1 MRAIARLPSAKF
13 LQTSQRKPAFVED
26 EVTITQ
32 TSLDSINEG
41 NAKIENRLYLDQEL
55 NGIDGLLEQLN
66 VSVDSG
72 LTTSQVENRVKLFGA
87 NEFPAT
93 ADVRFIDVFI
103 DAFSDT
109 VLLVLTASATVSLGI
124 GIYENPSGGWIEGLS
139 IYIAVLLVAIITSI
153 NNYTKDKQ
161 FKELEESCQRDER
174 ASVLRNSRIE
184 RINPKEIVVGDII
197 ILQTG
202 DMIPADAVILGNITI
217 TTNESSITGES
228 NEVEKSRDGDCFLIS
243 SCLVIDAAE
252 TKAVVIGVG
261 AKSQWGKIKEKLA
274 TESVNTP
281 LQDKLE
287 EMTKLIGFFGIGS
300 AVGTLIASLINI
312 WVKHESDPGLYVDAF
327 ILAIT
332 IVVVAIP
339 EGLPLAVTLSLAYST
354 KRMYSDQCFIRV
366 LSACETMGN
375 ATNICSDKTGTLTEN
390 KMTVVEGNFGYN
402 DVYPEEFESE
412 SAISDCV
419 KRVIAE
425 NVAINRSAYF
435 VKDGKNPTDKNKP
448 SVVGNKT
455 EGALMEMVTNWGF
468 DVDELKRTIFN
479 DEVDKLFPFNSTSKI
494 SAAVVSRSD
503 RSVRIF
509 CKGASEVVLQLCNM
523 YMDKDGKVHPM
534 TPKSMDNFNYVI
546 DRMSELALRTL
557 LLCHK
562 DYSSF
567 RDMPEDWMKI
577 VPCTE
582 GMCVDCIVGLVDP
595 LRKDVKEAVQIAKNA
610 GITVRMITGD
620 NIKTAKAI
628 ATECGILTT
637 NGVCLEG
644 PDFRKLKPKE
654 LDGLLPSLQVM
665 ARSSPN
671 DKYLLVSRLNGFNIP
686 QTQEDWES
694 MHEGKNYHL
703 EKDNYLPGYYEEW
716 IEARPNGVDVVG
728 VTGDGTNDAPALKAA
743 DVGLAM
749 GISGTKVAHSAS
761 DIVILD
767 DRFSSIVRAI
777 IWGRSVYDSVR
788 KFLQFQLTV
797 NVCALALVFIS
808 AIFDSVRPLNAVQ
821 MLWVNL
827 IMDTLG
833 ALALATEPPTKE
845 LLNRRPYKRDSSLI
859 SRPMV
864 RSIVIQ
870 SIFQLTILVWLMF
883 NAEYFNIN
891 SGNVCMHYTVS
902 NSNAAWNATS
912 KIFVYNSTI
921 SSQFYDDFITCDTF
935 SSLCSSAQ
943 NDFQCYHETHTIDIG
958 SVTETFTFQELD
970 NFDSYCFESCEKVDY
985 THSTLIFNTFVFCQ
999 IFNEINSRK
1008 LFNELNVFSGLFEN
1022 VIFCWILIF
1031 CVGVQL
1037 LLVQFGG
1044 DFVKT
1049 TPLSWDLI
1057 GKTIIMSAF
1066 SLPVG
1071 ILMRVLIPVEEG
1083 ESSFSQPIFL
1093 DSNKEMP

>member
-1 MRAIARLPSAKF
+1 M
-13 LQTSQRKPAFVED
+13 
-26 EVTITQ
+26 
-32 TSLDSINEG
+32 
-41 NAKIENRLYLDQEL
+41 
-55 NGIDGLLEQLN
+55 
-66 VSVDSG
+66 
-72 LTTSQVENRVKLFGA
+72 
-87 NEFPAT
+87 
-93 ADVRFIDVFI
+93 
-103 DAFSDT
+103 
-109 VLLVLTASATVSLGI
+109 
-124 GIYENPSGGWIEGLS
+124 
-139 IYIAVLLVAIITSI
+139 
-153 NNYTKDKQ
+153 
-161 FKELEESCQRDER
+161 
-174 ASVLRNSRIE
+174 
-184 RINPKEIVVGDII
+184 PK
-197 ILQTG
+197 
-202 DMIPADAVILGNITI
+202 
-217 TTNESSITGES
+217 
-228 NEVEKSRDGDCFLIS
+228 
-243 SCLVIDAAE
+243 
-252 TKAVVIGVG
+252 
-261 AKSQWGKIKEKLA
+261 
-274 TESVNTP
+274 
-281 LQDKLE
+281 
-287 EMTKLIGFFGIGS
+287 
-300 AVGTLIASLINI
+300 
-312 WVKHESDPGLYVDAF
+312 
-327 ILAIT
+327 
-332 IVVVAIP
+332 
-339 EGLPLAVTLSLAYST
+339 
-354 KRMYSDQCFIRV
+354 
-366 LSACETMGN
+366 
-375 ATNICSDKTGTLTEN
+375 
-390 KMTVVEGNFGYN
+390 
-402 DVYPEEFESE
+402 
-412 SAISDCV
+412 
-419 KRVIAE
+419 
-425 NVAINRSAYF
+425 
-435 VKDGKNPTDKNKP
+435 
-448 SVVGNKT
+448 
-455 EGALMEMVTNWGF
+455 
-468 DVDELKRTIFN
+468 
-479 DEVDKLFPFNSTSKI
+479 
-494 SAAVVSRSD
+494 
-503 RSVRIF
+503 
-509 CKGASEVVLQLCNM
+509 
-523 YMDKDGKVHPM
+523 
-534 TPKSMDNFNYVI
+534 
-546 DRMSELALRTL
+546 
-557 LLCHK
+557 
-562 DYSSF
+562 
-567 RDMPEDWMKI
+567 DWMKI

-595 LRKDVKEAVQIAKNA
+595 LRKDVKEAVKIAKNA

-620 NIKTAKAI
+620 NVKTAKAI

-686 QTQEDWES
+686 QTQEAWES

-833 ALALATEPPTKE
+833 ALALATEPPTEE

-870 SIFQLTILVWLMF
+870 SLFQLTILVWLMF

-912 KIFVYNSTI
+912 KIFVSNSTI

-935 SSLCSSAQ
+935 SSVCSAQ

-958 SVTETFTFQELD
+958 SVTKTFTFQELD
-970 NFDSYCFESCEKVDY
+970 NFDSYCFASCDKVDY

-1022 VIFCWILIF
+1022 VIFCSILIF

-1037 LLVQFGG
+1037 LLVQCGG

-1071 ILMRVLIPVEEG
+1071 ILMRVLIPVEED